1 MAIIYIRSNV
11 PRSPYEPPL
20 TPMSAAT
27 YLARLWAQLIHPAA
41 NRPTDADTIAP
52 LTHAAT
58 GVDPRNVGLT
68 DAVRAG
74 WYLQPSDELL
84 QGFHIASQDT
94 VLDLG
99 CGPGMATLFAAQRG
113 ANVIF
118 ADVSAQAIASLTARV
133 QQTPARQSH
142 GLVTDASPLPL
153 EDAIATRVIA
163 MEVLEHVEDPQRVMR
178 ELARVA
184 APGALLLFAVPAEA
198 SEHLQ
203 KTVAPSSYFAQ
214 PNHIR
219 IFSASEFEELVTD
232 AGLTIVRRHS
242 YSFYW
247 NMAMALFWLSDKET
261 LRPEGAPAAGFLE
274 PPFPSVVSQWASVWQ
289 YVLDHPQGEALRA
302 HLDASMPK
310 SRILIA
316 QKPE

>member
-1 MAIIYIRSNV
+1 
-11 PRSPYEPPL
+11 
-20 TPMSAAT
+20 MSAAT
-27 YLARLWAQLIHPAA
+27 YLARLWAQLFHPAA
-41 NRPTDADTIAP
+41 HRPTDTDTAAA

-94 VLDLG
+94 VLDVG

-113 ANVIF
+113 ASVIF
-118 ADVSAQAIASLTARV
+118 ADVSAQAVASLTARV
-133 QQTPARQSH
+133 QQTPARQSR
-142 GLVTDASPLPL
+142 GLVTDSSPLPL

-184 APGALLLFAVPAEA
+184 APGALFLLTVPDEA
-198 SEHLQ
+198 SERLLQ
-203 KTVAPSSYFAQ
+203 TVAPASYFSA

-219 IFSASEFEELVTD
+219 IFSANDFEQLVTD
-232 AGLTIVRRHS
+232 TGLTIVRRHS

-247 NMAMALFWLSDKET
+247 NMAMALFWLSDKDT
-261 LRPEGAPAAGFLE
+261 DRPEGAESASFLV
-274 PPFPSVVSQWASVWQ
+274 PPFSEVMENWATVWKYVV
-289 YVLDHPQGEALRA
+289 DHPHGEKLRA
-302 HLDASMPK
+302 HLDKTMPR

-316 QKPE
+316 QKPQ